1 MRIAVTYDNGT
12 INARYGKVSAFKLYD
27 VENGAVK
34 AESIREVNT
43 TDLDEKSA
51 ILKDTGADKVICGN
65 ICMHCQENVRNAG
78 IEILGCVQGDAD
90 AAVQSYLDG
99 TLKYETDPEILK

>member
-1 MRIAVTYDNGT
+1 MRIAVTYDNGK
-12 INARYGKVSAFKLYD
+12 INASYGKVKAFKLYD
-27 VENGAVK
+27 VENGIIQAQ
-34 AESIREVNT
+34 SIREVPT
-43 TDLDEKSA
+43 DDLDEKSA

-90 AAVQSYLDG
+90 AAVHAYLAG
-99 TLKYETDPEILK
+99 TLQYETDPEILK